1 MSSPLTAFIQ
11 LGLVPPVTF
20 PTDSR
25 YYNFGT
31 LTYVTPAGQSIS
43 YLARRI
49 VPQPGAQNFATV
61 AQHTVMQGDRLD
73 LIAAKYLGDPLMF
86 WLLCDANG
94 AICPESLI
102 ATPGAV
108 IAITMPQGVPGGPS
122 AAK

>member
-1 MSSPLTAFIQ
+1 MSSPLTAFLQ

-25 YYNFGT
+25 YYGYST
-31 LTYVTPAGQSIS
+31 LTFTTPAGQSVS

-49 VPQPGAQNFATV
+49 VPQPGTPNYATV
-61 AQHTVMQGDRLD
+61 AQHTVVQGDRTD

-94 AICPESLI
+94 ALQPEQLV
-102 ATPGAV
+102 ATPGTV

-122 AAK
+122 V

>member
-1 MSSPLTAFIQ
+1 MSSPLTAFLQ
-11 LGLVPPVTF
+11 LGLVPPVSF

-25 YYNFGT
+25 YYGFST
-31 LTYVTPAGQSIS
+31 LTFNTPAGQSVS

-49 VPQPGAQNFATV
+49 VPQPGTPNYATV
-61 AQHTVMQGDRLD
+61 AQHTVVQGDRLD

-94 AICPESLI
+94 ALQPEELVS
-102 ATPGAV
+102 TPGTV

-122 AAK
+122 V

>member
-1 MSSPLTAFIQ
+1 MSTPLTAFLQ

-25 YYNFGT
+25 YYGYST

-49 VPQPGAQNFATV
+49 VPQPGAPNYATV
-61 AQHTVMQGDRLD
+61 AQHTVAQGDRLD

-86 WLLCDANG
+86 WLICDANG
-94 AICPESLI
+94 AIRPESLI

-108 IAITMPQGVPGGPS
+108 LAITMPQGVPGGS
-122 AAK
+122 GV

>member
-1 MSSPLTAFIQ
+1 MSSPLTAFLQ
-11 LGLVPPVTF
+11 LGLVPPVSF

-25 YYNFGT
+25 YYGYST
-31 LTYVTPAGQSIS
+31 LTFTTPAGQSVS

-49 VPQPGAQNFATV
+49 VPQPGTPNYATV

-94 AICPESLI
+94 AMQPEELVS
-102 ATPGAV
+102 TPGTV

-122 AAK
+122 V

>member
-1 MSSPLTAFIQ
+1 MSSPLTAFLQ
-11 LGLVPPVTF
+11 LGLVPPVSF

-25 YYNFGT
+25 YYGYST
-31 LTYVTPAGQSIS
+31 LTFTTPSGQSVS

-49 VPQPGAQNFATV
+49 VPQPGAPNYATV
-61 AQHTVMQGDRLD
+61 AQHSVVQGDRLD

-94 AICPESLI
+94 ALQPEELV
-102 ATPGAV
+102 ATPGTI

-122 AAK
+122 V